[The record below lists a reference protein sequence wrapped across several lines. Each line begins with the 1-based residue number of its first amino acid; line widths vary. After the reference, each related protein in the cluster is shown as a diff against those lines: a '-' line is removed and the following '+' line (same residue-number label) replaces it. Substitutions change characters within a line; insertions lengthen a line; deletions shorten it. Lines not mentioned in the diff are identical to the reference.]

1 MNQQATIFGNK
12 EHKKLSEKLIP
23 GLKKGKQQKEEK
35 AQIRICKYLRKDYPN
50 VIFTCDLASGMN
62 LPIHIAAKNKSM
74 RSSRGLPDLFIA
86 EPACTY
92 SEPIGKVKPVR
103 YMKQYYGLFIE
114 LKSEDTILYK
124 KDGVT
129 LRKKEHIEE
138 QAEILRQLS
147 EKGYKA
153 VFAVGYEEAK
163 KIIDEYLKK

>member
-86 EPACTY
+86 EPFGDPEEALY
-92 SEPIGKVKPVR
+92 RDEKPF
-103 YMKQYYGLFIE
+103 YCGLFIE

>member
-35 AQIRICKYLRKDYPN
+35 VQIKICKYLRKDYPN
-50 VIFTCDLASGMN
+50 VIFTCDLSSGMK

-86 EPACTY
+86 SVHGDAEEALYRT
-92 SEPIGKVKPVR
+92 EKPF
-103 YMKQYYGLFIE
+103 YAGLFLEI
-114 LKSEDTILYK
+114 KSEDVVIWN
-124 KDGVT
+124 KDGS
-129 LRKKEHIEE
+129 LRKDPHLFE
-138 QAEILRQLS
+138 QNAILEQLS
-147 EKGYKA
+147 SQGYKA
-153 VFAVGYEEAK
+153 VFAVGYKEAK

>member
-12 EHKKLSEKLIP
+12 DHKKLSEKLIP

-35 AQIRICKYLRKDYPN
+35 AQIRICKYLRKDYPD
-50 VIFTCDLASGMN
+50 VIFTCDLASGMK

-86 EPACTY
+86 MP
-92 SEPIGKVKPVR
+92 KQKPMVAH
-103 YMKQYYGLFIE
+103 YPQYYYGLFIE
-114 LKSEDTILYK
+114 LKSEDVVIWN
-124 KDGVT
+124 KDGS
-129 LRKKEHIEE
+129 LRKDPHLAE
-138 QAEILRQLS
+138 QAEILKQLS
-147 EKGYKA
+147 NEGYMA

>member
-1 MNQQATIFGNK
+1 MK
-12 EHKKLSEKLIP
+12 
-23 GLKKGKQQKEEK
+23 
-35 AQIRICKYLRKDYPN
+35 
-50 VIFTCDLASGMN
+50 

-86 EPACTY
+86 EPY
-92 SEPIGKVKPVR
+92 YKLKSLGDNEYKH
-103 YMKQYYGLFIE
+103 YYGLFIE

-129 LRKKEHIEE
+129 LRKKEHVEE